1 MCEII
6 NIKQKLLPL
15 LYMGGAIIIALKIF
29 GIFIFIFTKN
39 IN

>member
-6 NIKQKLLPL
+6 NIEQKLLPL
-15 LYMGGAIIIALKIF
+15 LYMGAIITALTIF

-39 IN
+39 IH